1 MKKHIPSSDQVIS
14 NIQQREALKMRLEQL
29 QVERGKITT
38 MKLRPA
44 ERKIIEVNQ
53 QINSYR
59 ASDNPDQYSRL
70 LAGAEQDLQ
79 QLKKQQSEHEKDIHF
94 IDDELSEIA
103 HKLDNIDTTASVETV
118 KHYMMQ
124 ISNEVNKVEKIEG
137 LMENQK
143 GIINQLGDNSDE
155 EIDQLQSRRSAILA
169 DITLGEAED
178 ADLKAIDQEIN
189 ALLEASS
196 KSHIKDAPI
205 MRNAQQVINGLM
217 PKLEEA
223 GKELKQLEDGLSKI
237 MESFLIS
244 QGELI
249 GKRYI
254 KHAQGLIEEFKTLVA
269 IEEVRISLSL
279 NQEEAFG
286 HLSSMNALRIP
297 SLHLN
302 CFNESEQHSPEQ
314 GILYSFVPMTPEKQ
328 AEINRSK
335 MLFMDK
341 LHELGLSDAF
351 ERLKR

>member
-1 MKKHIPSSDQVIS
+1 MKKNIASSDQVIS
-14 NIQQREALKMRLEQL
+14 NIQQREELKIRLEQL
-29 QVERGKITT
+29 QLERGKIKI

-53 QINSYR
+53 RINSYR
-59 ASDNPDQYSRL
+59 TSDNPDRYSRL
-70 LAGAEQDLQ
+70 LATAEQDLQ
-79 QLKKQQSEHEKDIHF
+79 QLKEQQLENEKKVHI
-94 IDDELSEIA
+94 IDDELSKIA
-103 HKLDNIDTTASVETV
+103 HQLDNIDTTASVETV
-118 KHYMMQ
+118 QYYMGR
-124 ISNEVNKVEKIEG
+124 ISDATNKVGKIEG
-137 LMENQK
+137 LMEDQK
-143 GIINQLGDNSDE
+143 GIVNQLSDNSDE
-155 EIDQLQSRRSAILA
+155 EIEQLQSRRSTILA
-169 DITLGEAED
+169 DITLGEAEE

-189 ALLEASS
+189 ALLDSSS

-205 MRNAQQVINGLM
+205 MRNAQQVINGLT

-223 GKELKQLEDGLSKI
+223 GKELKQLEDGLPKI

-244 QGELI
+244 QGELV
-249 GKRYI
+249 GNRYI
-254 KHAQGLIEEFKTLVA
+254 KRAQALIEEFKTLVA

-328 AEINRSK
+328 AEIDQSK
-335 MLFMDK
+335 TLFMNK

-351 ERLKR
+351 DRVKG